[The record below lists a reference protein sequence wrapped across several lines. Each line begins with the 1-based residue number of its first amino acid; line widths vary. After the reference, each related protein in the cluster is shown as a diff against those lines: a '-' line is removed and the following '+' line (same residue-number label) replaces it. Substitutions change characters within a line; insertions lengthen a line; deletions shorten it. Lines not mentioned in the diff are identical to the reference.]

1 MKTKRLPGA
10 AEEPKVQEAFG
21 YVARAAAALERKK
34 LFRPF
39 EVEVEWAPGWTVR
52 IRRREVRRGERASIP
67 LVEKADALSAVT
79 AISGAV
85 SMLAMLPADGTLL

>member
-1 MKTKRLPGA
+1 MKTKRLPSA

-52 IRRREVRRGERASIP
+52 IRRREGHRSARASV
-67 LVEKADALSAVT
+67 LAEALGMSEQVA
-79 AISGAV
+79 
-85 SMLAMLPADGTLL
+85 

>member
-1 MKTKRLPGA
+1 MKTKRLPSA
-10 AEEPKVQEAFG
+10 ADEPKVQEAFG

-39 EVEVEWAPGWTVR
+39 EVEIEWAPGWTVR
-52 IRRREVRRGERASIP
+52 IRRREVCRGSRASML

-79 AISGAV
+79 AISGAA
-85 SMLAMLPADGTLL
+85 SMLVMLPADGDLY